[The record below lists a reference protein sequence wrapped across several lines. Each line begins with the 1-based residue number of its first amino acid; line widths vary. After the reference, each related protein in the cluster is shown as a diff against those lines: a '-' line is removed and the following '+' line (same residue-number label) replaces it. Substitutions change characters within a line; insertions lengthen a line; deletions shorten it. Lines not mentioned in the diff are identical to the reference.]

1 MMDEGAS
8 ESMTRTYGNLKTY
21 DCNIGGSI
29 KETMS
34 KLQNERKSIKQVWK
48 MKGQRKLGINQD
60 AQESANDLLK
70 IRSSLKNTIEII
82 DSKLGGI
89 F

>member
-1 MMDEGAS
+1 MFDGGVS
-8 ESMTRTYGNLKTY
+8 DSMTRTHGNLKNHA
-21 DCNIGGSI
+21 CNIGGSI

-34 KLQNERKSIKQVWK
+34 KLQNERKSIKQGWK
-48 MKGQRKLGINQD
+48 MKGQRKLEVNQD

-70 IRSSLKNTIEII
+70 IRSSLKNTLEII